1 MNNNTSVDAST
12 TLANPTLN
20 MADPNYY
27 VGYTEF
33 QQPSNVIWNGTI
45 MIKSDVASIAM
56 NYVAGNLEIAK
67 SCLGQISRDLNN
79 QAPIKILQRM
89 RIEPSQMDGVRRKLS
104 ADSEHCIL
112 IGVPYGSSQI
122 DQMTQTSSLRNVFIN
137 YLLEKRAA
145 GIVNVAIPPSA
156 EPSYVVHIFP
166 PCEYTSDLLRSRK
179 PDLYRRLGDYTHL
192 FIVIATV

>member
-1 MNNNTSVDAST
+1 MMAQMNVDSS
-12 TLANPTLN
+12 TLANSALN
-20 MADPNYY
+20 LADPNYY

-45 MIKSDVASIAM
+45 MIKSDIASIAM

-67 SCLGQISRDLNN
+67 MCLGQISRDPNYM
-79 QAPIKILQRM
+79 PIKILQRM
-89 RIEPSQMDGVRRKLS
+89 RIEPSQMEGMRRKLS
-104 ADSEHCIL
+104 VDNEHCIL
-112 IGVPYGSSQI
+112 IGVPYGSTQI
-122 DQMTQTSSLRNVFIN
+122 EQMTQTSSLRNVFIN

-145 GIVNVAIPPSA
+145 GIVNVSIPPSS

-179 PDLYRRLGDYTHL
+179 PDLARRLGDYTHL